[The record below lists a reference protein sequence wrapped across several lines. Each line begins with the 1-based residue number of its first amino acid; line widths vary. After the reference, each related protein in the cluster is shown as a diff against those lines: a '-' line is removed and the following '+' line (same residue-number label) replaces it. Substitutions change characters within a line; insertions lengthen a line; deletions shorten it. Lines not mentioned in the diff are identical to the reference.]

1 MSGPIPKDG
10 VLDMPAYVGGREA
23 VDGVDNPFKLSANE
37 NPLGAS
43 PKALAALENPGDWD
57 VSSSCS
63 STLRIDSTGVHLA
76 SGMTRLLR
84 HRDTRR
90 LE

>member
-43 PKALAALENPGDWD
+43 PKALAALEHPGDP
-57 VSSSCS
+57 
-63 STLRIDSTGVHLA
+63 
-76 SGMTRLLR
+76 
-84 HRDTRR
+84 
-90 LE
+90 